1 MKITAEARSDQWN
14 ADDFIGGPRVFTI
27 EDVYEGKATQKYDI
41 KLAGEKKV
49 WRPPLTVIR
58 IILAAWG
65 DESDLWKGRQVL
77 LFHDPEVI
85 YGGKKVGGIRIQAMT
100 HIDRPITVTTQK
112 RRGEKQEHLIQ
123 PLKAQQ
129 QAATPLSPVSDE
141 QIQAAGTV
149 DQLRALWA
157 GADPMQQQAIKA
169 RVAEIEGAGA

>member
-27 EDVYEGKATQKYDI
+27 EDVHEGKATQKYDI

-49 WRPPLTVIR
+49 WRPPLTVLR

-77 LFHDPEVI
+77 LYHDPNVI
-85 YGGKKVGGIRIQAMT
+85 YAGKKVGGIRIQAMSN
-100 HIDRPITVTTQK
+100 IDRPITVTTQK

-123 PLKAQQ
+123 PLKTQQ
-129 QAATPLSPVSDE
+129 QAPASPPAVSDE
-141 QIQAAGTV
+141 QIANAATV
-149 DQLRALWA
+149 AELRGLWA
-157 GADPMQQQAIKA
+157 GADEIQQQAIKQ
-169 RVAEIEGAGA
+169 RVAEIEGGQA